1 MRWSAVTAD
10 LAEVAARF
18 AALLRTEGA
27 AVGVERAAR
36 FARAVVLLAPESTGE
51 LYRCALATLVASP
64 AEIEILDRVFAAV
77 FSESVEQTRDLVATP
92 EPRQASSAGVAV
104 PSGFGTSAPE
114 PARGAE
120 TERSAEVATRASA
133 AERLASRD
141 FGELTPDELARLADL
156 MRRFRISTPPRRSR
170 RRRPARAGRGVD
182 LRETLRQARRT
193 GAEPVLLRH
202 STRRQKPRKLVV
214 LCDISGSM
222 AANARAMLQLLYC
235 AAGGARAEVFT
246 FATRLTRITRVLA
259 AHPERALRQ
268 AGETAPDWSGGTR
281 IGAAVRD
288 FVDSYGA
295 RGMAR
300 GAVVVIISDGW
311 ETGDTAELDTQLA
324 RLSRLAY
331 RIVWANP
338 RTASPRYRPLVGGMA
353 AAWPYCDAV
362 VSAHRLDA
370 IDELIAAIAA
380 PVR

>member
-1 MRWSAVTAD
+1 MRWSVTAD
-10 LAEVAARF
+10 LADVAARF
-18 AALLRTEGA
+18 AARLRAEGV

-36 FARAVVLLAPESTGE
+36 FARAVMLVAPSSTAE

-77 FSESVEQTRDLVATP
+77 FLGAPLVRASYRTDV
-92 EPRQASSAGVAV
+92 RAGDGFDSSSRGQA
-104 PSGFGTSAPE
+104 
-114 PARGAE
+114 GA
-120 TERSAEVATRASA
+120 AVATRASA

-141 FGELTPDELARLADL
+141 FGELTVDELARLAEL
-156 MRRFRISTPPRRSR
+156 MRQFRISTPPRRSR
-170 RRRPARAGRGVD
+170 RYRPARAGVGVD

-193 GAEPVLLRH
+193 GAEPVWLR
-202 STRRQKPRKLVV
+202 RRVRRSKPRKLVV

-222 AANARAMLQLLYC
+222 AAYARALLQLLYC
-235 AAGGARAEVFT
+235 AAGGAHAEVFT

-259 AHPERALRQ
+259 SHPEQALRE
-268 AGETAPDWSGGTR
+268 AGGVAPDWSGGTR
-281 IGAAVRD
+281 IGAAVKE
-288 FVDSYGA
+288 FVETYN
-295 RGMAR
+295 AR

-311 ETGDTAELDTQLA
+311 DTGDAAVLGTQLA

-370 IDELIAAIAA
+370 VAELIAAIAA
-380 PVR
+380 PRHPAR